1 MMTPKKLFLRCRSK
15 SFRDHESYRCNER
28 GGVTVE
34 FVLWAPV
41 FAALI
46 AGATDITLAFMNQS
60 NFWNVAR
67 DTARAISRHAMDE
80 TQGEV
85 YAEANAAFAN
95 AAPDAVVR
103 CVDGDDN
110 TVACENVAARQVIVT
125 ITAPATT
132 IDAFGIFGIFKD
144 TTIKAEVRHKME
156 PK

>member
-1 MMTPKKLFLRCRSK
+1 MMTPKKLFLRGKNK
-15 SFRDHESYRCNER
+15 SFRGRESFRSDER

-67 DTARAISRHAMDE
+67 DTARIVSRHAMTVDE
-80 TQGEV
+80 AKA
-85 YAEANAAFAN
+85 YAESNAIFAN
-95 AAPDAVVR
+95 ATPTAVVT
-103 CVDGDDN
+103 VDA
-110 TVACENVAARQVIVT
+110 TEVVVT

-144 TTIKAEVRHKME
+144 TTIKAEVRHRLE
-156 PK
+156 PR

>member
-1 MMTPKKLFLRCRSK
+1 MMTPKKLFFGRKNK
-15 SFRDHESYRCNER
+15 SFRNDER

-46 AGATDITLAFMNQS
+46 AGATDISLAFMNQS

-67 DTARAISRHAMDE
+67 DTARIVSRHAMDATE
-80 TQGEV
+80 AKA
-85 YAEANAAFAN
+85 YAESNAIFAN
-95 AAPDAVVR
+95 AAPTAVVTI
-103 CVDGDDN
+103 DGN
-110 TVACENVAARQVIVT
+110 EVIVT

-144 TTIKAEVRHKME
+144 TVIKAEVRHNLE
-156 PK
+156 PR

>member
-1 MMTPKKLFLRCRSK
+1 MMTPKNSFLRAVNGTLLRRGW
-15 SFRDHESYRCNER
+15 FRGDER

-67 DTARAISRHAMDE
+67 DTARIVSRHAMDASE
-80 TQGEV
+80 AKA
-85 YAEANAAFAN
+85 YAESNAIFAN
-95 AAPDAVVR
+95 AKPTAEVTIDTA
-103 CVDGDDN
+103 
-110 TVACENVAARQVIVT
+110 EVIVT

-144 TTIKAEVRHKME
+144 TTIKAEVRHRLE
-156 PK
+156 PR

>member
-1 MMTPKKLFLRCRSK
+1 MMTPKKLFLRCKNK
-15 SFRDHESYRCNER
+15 SFRDHESYRCDER
-28 GGVTVE
+28 GGVTIE

-67 DTARAISRHAMDE
+67 DTARAISRHAMNSTE
-80 TQGEV
+80 AEI

-95 AAPDAVVR
+95 AAPDATVR
-103 CVDGDDN
+103 CVDAGDN
-110 TVACENVAARQVIVT
+110 TAACGDAASQVIVT

>member
-1 MMTPKKLFLRCRSK
+1 MMTPKKLFLGVKNK
-15 SFRDHESYRCNER
+15 SFRGDER

-46 AGATDITLAFMNQS
+46 AGATDISLAFMNQS

-67 DTARAISRHAMDE
+67 DTARIVSRHGMDVDE
-80 TQGEV
+80 AKA
-85 YAEANAAFAN
+85 YAESNAVFAN
-95 AAPDAVVR
+95 AEPTALVTI
-103 CVDGDDN
+103 DGN
-110 TVACENVAARQVIVT
+110 EVIVT

-144 TTIKAEVRHKME
+144 TVIKAEVRHNLE
-156 PK
+156 PR

>member
-1 MMTPKKLFLRCRSK
+1 MMTPKKLFLRVRNK
-15 SFRDHESYRCNER
+15 YIRGDER
-28 GGVTVE
+28 GGVTIE

-67 DTARAISRHAMDE
+67 DTARIVSRHAMTVDE
-80 TQGEV
+80 AKA
-85 YAEANAAFAN
+85 YAESNAIFAN
-95 AAPDAVVR
+95 AAPTAVVT
-103 CVDGDDN
+103 VDA
-110 TVACENVAARQVIVT
+110 TEVIVT

-144 TTIKAEVRHKME
+144 TTIKAEVRHRLE
-156 PK
+156 PR